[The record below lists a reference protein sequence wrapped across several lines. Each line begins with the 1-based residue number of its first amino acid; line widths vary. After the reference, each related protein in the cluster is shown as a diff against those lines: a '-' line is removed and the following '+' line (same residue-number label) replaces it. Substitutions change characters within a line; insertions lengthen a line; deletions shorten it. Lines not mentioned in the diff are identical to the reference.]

1 MVTLIVKPSEACNA
15 ACVYCEVNRK
25 GWLKSKIMSQETLE
39 MLFARID
46 AFLKER
52 RDEQIKIVWHGGEP
66 LLIGEPFYR
75 RVLAAQRQRCADTES
90 RIRHTV
96 QTNMTLFSEAFVDV
110 FRALGITSI
119 GTSYDPVTEVR
130 VLKGQDSRAYDEAF
144 LAGTAR
150 LEQAGFDW
158 GVICV
163 VTRLSLERPLDL
175 FYFLTN
181 LAPQGG
187 VMFNP
192 ILLDKQKQQHLAIDD
207 KEFSAFLG
215 VLFPVWWAHRQ
226 RYPRVE
232 PFHSLTETILS
243 GGRRQFYCTDAGQ
256 CADTHIGIGPDGAMT
271 HCGRSGDWGLL
282 DYGSIHQR
290 SFSEVFADA
299 RRVELRRRGEALRAG
314 ACRDCDYWALCHG
327 GCPLDSWDATGSFLG
342 KTAWCDSRGGFVKTY
357 FEPITG
363 LKPKLMEGA

>member
-15 ACVYCEVNRK
+15 ACVYCEVDRK
-25 GWLKSKIMSQETLE
+25 GWLKSKIMAQDTLD
-39 MLFARID
+39 MLFRRID
-46 AFLKER
+46 EFLGER
-52 RDEQIKIVWHGGEP
+52 PEETVKIVWHGGEP

-75 RVLAAQRQRCADTES
+75 RILAAQRQHCTATER
-90 RIRHTV
+90 RICHTV
-96 QTNMTLFSEAFVDV
+96 QTNLTLFSDEFTDV
-110 FRALGITSI
+110 FRALGITSL
-119 GTSYDPVTEVR
+119 GTSYDPVAGVR
-130 VLKGQDSRAYDEAF
+130 LLRGQDSRAYDAAF
-144 LAGTAR
+144 LAGSAR
-150 LEQAGFDW
+150 LERAGFDW

-163 VTRLSLERPLDL
+163 VTRLSLDRPLDL

-192 ILLDKQKQQHLAIDD
+192 ILLDKGKHPHLAIDD
-207 KEFSAFLG
+207 QAFSAFLG
-215 VLFPVWWAHRQ
+215 VLFPVWWANRQ

-282 DYGSIHQR
+282 DYGSIHDR
-290 SFSEVFADA
+290 SFAEVFADP
-299 RRVELRRRGEALRAG
+299 RRADLRRRGQALRND
-314 ACRDCDYWALCHG
+314 ACRDCDYWGLCHG
-327 GCPLDSWDATGSFLG
+327 GCPLDSWDATGSFHG
-342 KTAWCDSRGGFVKTY
+342 KTAWCANRGAFVKTY

-363 LKPKLMEGA
+363 MKVKLMEGV